1 MRVVLNSSSNM
12 SLSNRGPSSLRI
24 SLQRFGRIHRPV
36 YRIVAKSRYSSRD
49 GKFHEI
55 LGTYDPI
62 PDMHGNK
69 QVSLKIDR
77 IKHWMMVGA
86 EPSERVAKLLGIAEV
101 LPPAP
106 RRVPPRVPFDVL
118 FPREEADSDA
128 ESVEGTSA
136 ADGAAASSSGAAPE
150 QKPS

>member
-1 MRVVLNSSSNM
+1 MG
-12 SLSNRGPSSLRI
+12 SLSNRGPSSLRM

-77 IKHWMMVGA
+77 IKHWLMVGA

-101 LPPAP
+101 LPPEP
-106 RRVPPRVPFDVL
+106 RRVPPRVPLDVL

-136 ADGAAASSSGAAPE
+136 ADGAAASSSGATPE